1 MPVGIN
7 GDTYDRYLCRM
18 EEMRESLK
26 IIEQCLNKM
35 PAGEVRT
42 DDYKIVPPKRAEMKV
57 FFYRQKFSSILNK
70 KTNLNKIKGIN
81 GSFNSSL

>member
-1 MPVGIN
+1 MPYGR
-7 GDTYDRYLCRM
+7 D
-18 EEMRESLK
+18 EKSLK

-35 PAGEVRT
+35 PAGEART